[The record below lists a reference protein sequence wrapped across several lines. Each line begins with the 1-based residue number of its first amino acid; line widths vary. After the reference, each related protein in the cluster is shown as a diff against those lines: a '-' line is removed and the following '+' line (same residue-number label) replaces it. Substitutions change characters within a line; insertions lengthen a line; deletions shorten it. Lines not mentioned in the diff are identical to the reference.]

1 MGLGRFIR
9 LADTVSLRTTRQGRM
24 GHTKK
29 VKGELTT
36 FVHNGSR
43 SSMIITDSIQHYQ
56 LLCDALTNFTP
67 CMLQKSK
74 DEYGDTIYWLLD
86 GCGDP
91 DGDYFESL
99 IDVEDYICNN
109 VDVETYIDNRK

>member
-1 MGLGRFIR
+1 MGLGRLIR
-9 LADTVSLRTTRQGRM
+9 LADTVSLRTTGQGRM

-29 VKGELTT
+29 V
-36 FVHNGSR
+36 NGSR
-43 SSMIITDSIQHYQ
+43 SSMIITDSIQNRHLTMTQHYQ

-67 CMLQKSK
+67 FMLQKSK

-109 VDVETYIDNRK
+109 VDIETYINNRK

>member
-1 MGLGRFIR
+1 MVYIVFMFDRG
-9 LADTVSLRTTRQGRM
+9 SM
-24 GHTKK
+24 
-29 VKGELTT
+29 LTE
-36 FVHNGSR
+36 
-43 SSMIITDSIQHYQ
+43 SIQHYQ

-67 CMLQKSK
+67 YMLQKSK

-109 VDVETYIDNRK
+109 VDIETYINNRK